1 MAAQFARLTA
11 LRQESAAWRLLA
23 SPQAPFVAA
32 FFAREFL
39 APGRR
44 RVAEAEL
51 LRDLEDA
58 MQEAARA
65 RSERSEQSDLEAGE
79 GLIRPAREYLLMWS
93 DEAHG
98 WLRRFHGADDAPC
111 YDLTAAAEHAVR
123 FAAGLSK
130 RGFLGTESRLRTV
143 VHLLGEIAE
152 DRDEDAAHRE
162 RILLEKRQAI
172 DEELAEL
179 HRTGK
184 VQPKLTAGQVRERYQ
199 QARETAESILEDFR
213 ALEEAFGALG
223 RGLMHDIV
231 TWQEGKGELLAKV
244 FERGD
249 VIRESEEGRSFALFW
264 RFLMA
269 GDRQAELDALLAA
282 VSQVPEL
289 KEFAAQ
295 GGGLSGLLREW
306 VAGAAAV
313 QQTME
318 QLSRQL
324 RRYVDERSM
333 REERVIYQLIAGIER
348 TASDV
353 RKRPPRGDFA
363 AIDLPHADISLPMD
377 RKIFQPPQRTR
388 IQARTLEAGEA
399 AEARMADGGKALE
412 KALKATAIDH
422 KVLQQNIEETAKERG
437 GNGVTLEEV
446 VKRHPLTGGLSE
458 LLAYFVLAENDMYA
472 GRRKRKLKIPFEKNG
487 RQRIAVTDEIVFL
500 RSSAAPLIEG
510 GGPRERQG
518 E

>member
-1 MAAQFARLTA
+1 MAAQFVRLTA

-39 APGRR
+39 VPGRR

-51 LRDLEDA
+51 LRGLEDA
-58 MQEAARA
+58 MQEAAQA
-65 RSERSEQSDLEAGE
+65 KMDTEAAGE

-123 FAAGLSK
+123 FAAGLSHH
-130 RGFLGTESRLRTV
+130 GFLGTESRLRTV

-388 IQARTLEAGEA
+388 LKARTLEAGEA
-399 AEARMADGGKALE
+399 AEAQHMADGGKALA
-412 KALKATAIDH
+412 KALEVAAVDR
-422 KVLQQNIEETAKERG
+422 KVLQKNIEETAKEHG
-437 GNGVTLEEV
+437 ESDVTLAEV
-446 VKRHPLTGGLSE
+446 VKRHPLTEGLSE
-458 LLAYFVLAENDMYA
+458 LLAYFVLAEGQEYGDAAEEMRISFEKDN
-472 GRRKRKLKIPFEKNG
+472 RKRV
-487 RQRIAVTDEIVFL
+487 AVMNEIRFPVD
-500 RSSAAPLIEG
+500 RK
-510 GGPRERQG
+510 
-518 E
+518 

>member
-1 MAAQFARLTA
+1 MAAGNETQEMAPASMAAQFVRLTA

-39 APGRR
+39 VPGRR

-51 LRDLEDA
+51 LRGLEDA
-58 MQEAARA
+58 MQEAAQA
-65 RSERSEQSDLEAGE
+65 KMDTEAAGE

-123 FAAGLSK
+123 FAAGLSHH
-130 RGFLGTESRLRTV
+130 GFLGTESRLRTV

-162 RILLEKRQAI
+162 RILLEKRRAI

-179 HRTGK
+179 KKTGK

-199 QARETAESILEDFR
+199 QARATAESILEDFR

-282 VSQVPEL
+282 VSRVPEL
-289 KEFAAQ
+289 QEFAAQ
-295 GGGLSGLLREW
+295 GGGLSSLLREW

-353 RKRPPRGDFA
+353 RERPPRGDFA
-363 AIDLPHADISLPMD
+363 VLDLPHADISLPMD

-388 IQARTLEAGEA
+388 LKARTLEAGEA
-399 AEARMADGGKALE
+399 AEAQHMADGGKALA
-412 KALKATAIDH
+412 KALEVAAVDR
-422 KVLQQNIEETAKERG
+422 KVLQKNIEETAKEHG
-437 GNGVTLEEV
+437 ESDVTLAEV
-446 VKRHPLTGGLSE
+446 VKRHPLTEGLSE
-458 LLAYFVLAENDMYA
+458 LLAYFVLAEGQEYGDAAEEMRISFEKDN
-472 GRRKRKLKIPFEKNG
+472 RKRV
-487 RQRIAVTDEIVFL
+487 AVMNEIRFPVD
-500 RSSAAPLIEG
+500 RK
-510 GGPRERQG
+510 
-518 E
+518 

>member
-32 FFAREFL
+32 FFAQEFL

-44 RVAEAEL
+44 RVTEAEL

-58 MQEAARA
+58 MQEAAQA
-65 RSERSEQSDLEAGE
+65 RSEQSDLEAGE

-162 RILLEKRQAI
+162 RILLEKRKAI

-179 HRTGK
+179 RKTGK

-282 VSQVPEL
+282 VSRVPEL

-318 QLSRQL
+318 RLSRQL

-363 AIDLPHADISLPMD
+363 AIDLPHAI
-377 RKIFQPPQRTR
+377 K
-388 IQARTLEAGEA
+388 ARTLEAGEAAEA

-412 KALKATAIDH
+412 KALEATAIDR
-422 KVLQQNIEETAKERG
+422 KVLQKNIEETAKEHG
-437 GNGVTLEEV
+437 GKNVTLEEV

-458 LLAYFVLAENDMYA
+458 LLAYFVLAEGQERGDAAAEEMH
-472 GRRKRKLKIPFEKNG
+472 IPFEKGN
-487 RQRIAVTDEIVFL
+487 RKRIAIMNEIRF
-500 RSSAAPLIEG
+500 PF
-510 GGPRERQG
+510 ERK
-518 E
+518 

>member
-32 FFAREFL
+32 FFAQEFL

-58 MQEAARA
+58 MQEAAQA
-65 RSERSEQSDLEAGE
+65 RSEQSDLEAGE

-162 RILLEKRQAI
+162 RILLEKRKAI

-179 HRTGK
+179 RKTGK

-306 VAGAAAV
+306 VAGAAASV
-313 QQTME
+313 
-318 QLSRQL
+318 
-324 RRYVDERSM
+324 VA
-333 REERVIYQLIAGIER
+333 V
-348 TASDV
+348 ASDGWSAGGCDGSA
-353 RKRPPRGDFA
+353 R
-363 AIDLPHADISLPMD
+363 SLSLGSGVCS
-377 RKIFQPPQRTR
+377 RV
-388 IQARTLEAGEA
+388 ARRRRLSSLASSA
-399 AEARMADGGKALE
+399 C
-412 KALKATAIDH
+412 
-422 KVLQQNIEETAKERG
+422 KVCSGT
-437 GNGVTLEEV
+437 
-446 VKRHPLTGGLSE
+446 
-458 LLAYFVLAENDMYA
+458 
-472 GRRKRKLKIPFEKNG
+472 
-487 RQRIAVTDEIVFL
+487 
-500 RSSAAPLIEG
+500 RSSEAHWATYSVRSSRSGTRAMVRTISVRTSALRMGSPFGWSLTHLATPSPCGHTGRFVHTWTSVTSPRIPLWSTSVQRRIESSEE
-510 GGPRERQG
+510 PWLPICTTTPFSRAVLLK
-518 E
+518 

>member
-1 MAAQFARLTA
+1 MAEQGTASMAAQFARLTA

-32 FFAREFL
+32 FFAQEFL

-58 MQEAARA
+58 MQEAAQA
-65 RSERSEQSDLEAGE
+65 RSEQSDLEAGE

-162 RILLEKRQAI
+162 RILLEKRKAI

-179 HRTGK
+179 RKTGK

-282 VSQVPEL
+282 VSRVPEL

-318 QLSRQL
+318 RLSRQL

-388 IQARTLEAGEA
+388 IKARTLEAGEAAEA

-412 KALKATAIDH
+412 KALEATAIDR
-422 KVLQQNIEETAKERG
+422 KVLQKNIEETAKEHG
-437 GNGVTLEEV
+437 GKNVTLEEV

-458 LLAYFVLAENDMYA
+458 LLAYFVLAEGQERGDAAAEEMH
-472 GRRKRKLKIPFEKNG
+472 IPFEKGN
-487 RQRIAVTDEIVFL
+487 RKRIAIMNEIRF
-500 RSSAAPLIEG
+500 PF
-510 GGPRERQG
+510 ERK
-518 E
+518 

>member
-32 FFAREFL
+32 FFAQEFL

-162 RILLEKRQAI
+162 RILLEKRKAI

-179 HRTGK
+179 RKTGK

-269 GDRQAELDALLAA
+269 GDRQAELDALL
-282 VSQVPEL
+282 STISRVPEL

-353 RKRPPRGDFA
+353 RTRPPRGDFA
-363 AIDLPHADISLPMD
+363 ALDLPHADISLPMD

-388 IQARTLEAGEA
+388 IKARTLEAGEAAEA

-412 KALKATAIDH
+412 KAREATAIDR
-422 KVLQQNIEETAKERG
+422 KALQENIEETAKEHG
-437 GNGVTLEEV
+437 GKDVTLEEV
-446 VKRHPLTGGLSE
+446 GKRHPLTGGLSE
-458 LLAYFVLAENDMYA
+458 LLAYFVLAEGQERGDAAAEEMH
-472 GRRKRKLKIPFEKNG
+472 IPFEKGN
-487 RQRIAVTDEIVFL
+487 RKRIAIMNEIRF
-500 RSSAAPLIEG
+500 PF
-510 GGPRERQG
+510 ERK
-518 E
+518 

>member
-65 RSERSEQSDLEAGE
+65 RSERSEQFDLEAGE

-388 IQARTLEAGEA
+388 LQARTLEAGEA
-399 AEARMADGGKALE
+399 AEAQHMADGGKALA
-412 KALKATAIDH
+412 KALEVAAIDR
-422 KVLQQNIEETAKERG
+422 KVLQKNIEETAQEHG
-437 GNGVTLEEV
+437 GKDVTLEEV

-458 LLAYFVLAENDMYA
+458 LLAYFVLAEGQEDGEKAPEEM
-472 GRRKRKLKIPFEKNG
+472 RIPFEKDG
-487 RQRIAVTDEIVFL
+487 RKRVATSGEIVF
-500 RSSAAPLIEG
+500 RA
-510 GGPRERQG
+510 QG
-518 E
+518 RNS

>member
-58 MQEAARA
+58 MQEAAQA
-65 RSERSEQSDLEAGE
+65 RDAETAGE

-162 RILLEKRQAI
+162 RILLEKRRAI
-172 DEELAEL
+172 DEELEKL
-179 HRTGK
+179 RKTGK

-388 IQARTLEAGEA
+388 IKARTLEAGET

-412 KALKATAIDH
+412 KALEATAIDR
-422 KVLQQNIEETAKERG
+422 KALQQNIEETAKEHG
-437 GNGVTLEEV
+437 GDVTLEEV

>member
-1 MAAQFARLTA
+1 MGKETSLAALFARLVG
-11 LRQESAAWRLLA
+11 LRQDSAAWRLLA

-39 APGRR
+39 ATGRR

-58 MQEAARA
+58 MQEAAQA
-65 RSERSEQSDLEAGE
+65 RDAEAGE
-79 GLIRPAREYLLMWS
+79 GLIRPAREYLLTWS

-123 FAAGLSK
+123 FAAGLSQ

-143 VHLLGEIAE
+143 VSLLGEIAE
-152 DRDEDAAHRE
+152 DRDKDAAHRE
-162 RILLEKRQAI
+162 RVLLAKRQAI

-179 HRTGK
+179 RRTGN
-184 VQPKLTAGQVRERYQ
+184 VQQKLTAGQVRERYQ
-199 QARETAESILEDFR
+199 QARVTAESILEDFR

-249 VIRESEEGRSFALFW
+249 VIRDSEEGRSFALFW

-269 GDRQAELDALLAA
+269 GDRQTELEQLLAA
-282 VSQVPEL
+282 VSRVPEL
-289 KEFAAQ
+289 KEFSAQ
-295 GGGLSGLLREW
+295 GGLSGLLREW

-318 QLSRQL
+318 GLSRQL

-333 REERVIYQLIAGIER
+333 REERVIYQLIAGIEKQ
-348 TASDV
+348 ALDV
-353 RKRPPRGDFA
+353 RERPPRGDFA
-363 AIDLPHADISLPMD
+363 VLDLPRADIALPMD
-377 RKIFQPPQRTR
+377 RKIFQPPHRTR
-388 IQARTLEAGEA
+388 IKARTLEAGEA
-399 AEARMADGGKALE
+399 AEGHAAGGEQALAKALE
-412 KALKATAIDH
+412 ATAIDRD
-422 KVLQQNIEETAKERG
+422 VLRRNIEETASERG
-437 GNGVTLEEV
+437 GDVTLEQV
-446 VKRHPLTGGLSE
+446 VQRHPLTGGLAE
-458 LLAYFVLAENDMYA
+458 LLAYVVLAERNGTTGKDGTM
-472 GRRKRKLKIPFEKNG
+472 RIPFEKDG
-487 RQRIAVTDEIVFL
+487 RKRVATTNEIVF
-500 RSSAAPLIEG
+500 SAQEG
-510 GGPRERQG
+510 NQ
-518 E
+518 

>member
-1 MAAQFARLTA
+1 MAAQFVRLTA

-162 RILLEKRQAI
+162 RILLEKRRAI

-179 HRTGK
+179 KKTGK

-199 QARETAESILEDFR
+199 QARATAESILEDFR

-289 KEFAAQ
+289 REFAAQ

-388 IQARTLEAGEA
+388 LQARTLEAGEA
-399 AEARMADGGKALE
+399 AEAQHMADGGKALA
-412 KALKATAIDH
+412 KALEVAAVDR
-422 KVLQQNIEETAKERG
+422 KVLQKNIEETAKEHG
-437 GNGVTLEEV
+437 ESDVTLAEV

-458 LLAYFVLAENDMYA
+458 LLAYFVLAEGQEYGDAAEEMRISFEKDN
-472 GRRKRKLKIPFEKNG
+472 RKRV
-487 RQRIAVTDEIVFL
+487 AVMNEIRFPVD
-500 RSSAAPLIEG
+500 RK
-510 GGPRERQG
+510 
-518 E
+518 

>member
-1 MAAQFARLTA
+1 MAAQFVRLTA

-39 APGRR
+39 VPGRR

-388 IQARTLEAGEA
+388 LKARTLEAGEA
-399 AEARMADGGKALE
+399 AEAQHMADGGKALA
-412 KALKATAIDH
+412 KALEVAAVDR
-422 KVLQQNIEETAKERG
+422 KVLQKNIEETAKEHG
-437 GNGVTLEEV
+437 ESDVTLAEV
-446 VKRHPLTGGLSE
+446 VKRHPLTEGLSE
-458 LLAYFVLAENDMYA
+458 LLAYFVLAEGQEYGDAAEEMRISFEKDN
-472 GRRKRKLKIPFEKNG
+472 RKRV
-487 RQRIAVTDEIVFL
+487 AVMNEIRFPVD
-500 RSSAAPLIEG
+500 RK
-510 GGPRERQG
+510 
-518 E
+518 

>member
-388 IQARTLEAGEA
+388 LQARTLEAGEA
-399 AEARMADGGKALE
+399 AEAQHMADGGKALA
-412 KALKATAIDH
+412 KALEVAAVDR
-422 KVLQQNIEETAKERG
+422 KVLQKNIEETAKEHG
-437 GNGVTLEEV
+437 ESDVTLAEV
-446 VKRHPLTGGLSE
+446 VKRHPLTEGLSE
-458 LLAYFVLAENDMYA
+458 LLAYFVLAEGQEYGDAAEEMRISFEKDN
-472 GRRKRKLKIPFEKNG
+472 RKRV
-487 RQRIAVTDEIVFL
+487 AVMNEIRFPVD
-500 RSSAAPLIEG
+500 RK
-510 GGPRERQG
+510 
-518 E
+518 

>member
-1 MAAQFARLTA
+1 MAAGNETQEMAPASMAAQFVRLTA

-39 APGRR
+39 VPGRR

-51 LRDLEDA
+51 LRGLEDA
-58 MQEAARA
+58 MQEAAQA
-65 RSERSEQSDLEAGE
+65 KMDTEAAGE

-123 FAAGLSK
+123 FAAGLSHH
-130 RGFLGTESRLRTV
+130 GFLGTESRLRTV

-388 IQARTLEAGEA
+388 LKARTLEAGEA
-399 AEARMADGGKALE
+399 AEAQHMADGGKALA
-412 KALKATAIDH
+412 KALEVAAVDR
-422 KVLQQNIEETAKERG
+422 KVLQKNIEETAKEHG
-437 GNGVTLEEV
+437 ESDVTLAEV
-446 VKRHPLTGGLSE
+446 VKRHPLTEGLSE
-458 LLAYFVLAENDMYA
+458 LLAYFVLAEGQEYGDAAEEMRISFEKDN
-472 GRRKRKLKIPFEKNG
+472 RKRV
-487 RQRIAVTDEIVFL
+487 AVMNEIRFPVD
-500 RSSAAPLIEG
+500 RK
-510 GGPRERQG
+510 
-518 E
+518 